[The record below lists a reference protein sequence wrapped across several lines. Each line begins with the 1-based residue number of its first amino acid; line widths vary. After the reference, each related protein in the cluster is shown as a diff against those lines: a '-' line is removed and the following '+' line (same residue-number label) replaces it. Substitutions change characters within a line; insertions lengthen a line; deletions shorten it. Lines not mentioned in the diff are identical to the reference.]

1 MSKKEENQMDID
13 YVSNLARIELSE
25 EEKTK
30 FHGQLEDVLTYFKKL
45 QTVQTEN
52 VEPTAHAFPRYNVWD
67 IDETKEPSH
76 VKMFS
81 ETLLHQEIS
90 KSLSRKSWKNRHS
103 DE

>member
-25 EEKTK
+25 EEKIK

-67 IDETKEPSH
+67 IDETKEP
-76 VKMFS
+76 FS
-81 ETLLHQEIS
+81 CEDVLRNAPA
-90 KSLSRKSWKNRHS
+90 SRNQQIIVPKVV
-103 DE
+103 EE